1 MSKWIAWLPAVICL
15 VVIFGFSAQSGSVSN
30 HLSGELTH
38 EIAANTNVMSQ
49 TTGRNMIELNL
60 IVRKMAHFALYLS
73 LGMAVMSALADTGM
87 SRKRAFFA
95 GISICIL
102 SAFSDE
108 LHQSFVPG
116 RDARWQDVL
125 IDSSGA
131 AAGLVLYQ
139 LWKAVKCY
147 RKSMKRVSD
156 ETSF

>member
-1 MSKWIAWLPAVICL
+1 MSKWIAWLPAVLCL
-15 VVIFGFSAQSGSVSN
+15 VVIFGFSAQTGSVSN

-38 EIAANTNVMSQ
+38 EIAANTNVMSH

-73 LGMAVMSALADTGM
+73 LGMAVMSALAGTGM
-87 SRKRAFFA
+87 SRKMAFYA
-95 GISICIL
+95 GISICML

-125 IDSSGA
+125 IDSTGT
-131 AAGLVLYQ
+131 AAGMLLYR
-139 LWKAVKCY
+139 LSKAVWYY
-147 RKSMKRVSD
+147 RKK
-156 ETSF
+156 